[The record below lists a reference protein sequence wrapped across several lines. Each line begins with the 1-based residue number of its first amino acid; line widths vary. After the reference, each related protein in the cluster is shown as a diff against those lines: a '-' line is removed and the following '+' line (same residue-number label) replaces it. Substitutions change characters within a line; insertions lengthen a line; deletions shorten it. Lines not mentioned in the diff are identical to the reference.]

1 MTSDITKDDLFRA
14 VLALDVYHRGYN
26 SGLDTGYDTAG
37 TKIGHAT
44 VGEVLRPDRST
55 SAARFDENIGFYALE
70 YTLNGQP

>member
-26 SGLDTGYDTAG
+26 SGLELDDTAG

-44 VGEVLRPDRST
+44 VGESSDTESHIGGKL
-55 SAARFDENIGFYALE
+55 DENIGFYALE